1 MQIVTTITSD
11 GFQFSGLLSEPP
23 EKCSTMI
30 IHIHGMA
37 SDFYSSQFQKIAH
50 EQYPLHGLAYCSG
63 ENRGTHSSTTFKTND
78 GQVIGGNSF
87 EKLEDS
93 VADIGAWVDFAHNRG
108 YKHIWLQGDSLGPS
122 KIAYFLDHN
131 KNYSITGAI
140 WISPSDMY
148 GLVRDPE
155 GIKDHELLL
164 PEAKQLVSQEKN
176 IQLLSNKLW
185 EEYYLSA
192 ATYLNFFDEGSAMAI
207 FNYGAPELGWDVV
220 NNISVP
226 VIAFTGTKDD
236 GIEPVIEPHEAMRLL
251 EKQLR
256 NSPKVKTVVF
266 ENAAHDFEGFET
278 QIIENTIQFILET
291 GN

>member
-1 MQIVTTITSD
+1 MQIVTTTTSD
-11 GFQFSGLLSEPP
+11 GLQFSGLLSEPP

-87 EKLEDS
+87 EKIEDC
-93 VADIGAWVDFAHNRG
+93 VLDINAWIDLAKAQG

-122 KIAYFLDHN
+122 KIAYFMDNN
-131 KNYSITGAI
+131 KDYSIAGTI
-140 WISPSDMY
+140 WINPSDMY
-148 GLVRDPE
+148 GLARDSE

-164 PEAKQLVSQEKN
+164 PEAKRLVSSGKSN
-176 IQLLSNKLW
+176 QLLRHKLW
-185 EEYYLSA
+185 GEYYLSA

-207 FNYGAPELGWDVV
+207 FNYGSPELGWDVV

-226 VIAFTGTKDD
+226 VIAFTGSKDD
-236 GIEPVIEPHEAMRLL
+236 GIEPVMNPNEAMRLL
-251 EKQLR
+251 EQQLR
-256 NSPKVKTVVF
+256 NSPRVKTLVF
-266 ENAAHDFEGFET
+266 ENATHSFEGFEQ
-278 QIIENTIQFILET
+278 QIVDNVVAFVTET
-291 GN
+291 N